1 VRKFWLLGA
10 LAAVALAWGAWTVA
24 GLPLFRLSSLA
35 ITGLD
40 RVPYAD
46 VAMRAAIDPRAN
58 VWFINRRAIEQRIDA
73 IPYVATA
80 AVHVRPPASVWIDV
94 TERVPQACVRDGA
107 GAAFLV
113 DASLR
118 VLETGCLHPELTYL
132 VRSRLDARPGTFLND
147 PELRALV
154 ADAQSLAAGDDRYR
168 AFAHDPFGQL
178 EATLQDGILVRF
190 GDDDDLDGK
199 QRLIG
204 PILAELGPR
213 AGAVRAVDLRAPAA
227 PVVEFGKTGGREGSG
242 LVHRH
247 QQPANTI

>member
-1 VRKFWLLGA
+1 LAAFVRKFWLLGI
-10 LAAVALAWGAWTVA
+10 LGAVALAWGLWTVA
-24 GLPLFRLSSLA
+24 GLPVFRLSSLS

-40 RVPYAD
+40 RVSYQE
-46 VAMRAAIDPRAN
+46 VARRAAIDPRAN
-58 VWFINRRAIEQRIDA
+58 VWFIDRSAIERRIEA
-73 IPYVATA
+73 VPYVATA

-94 TERVPQACVRDGA
+94 SERVPQACVRDGA
-107 GAAFLV
+107 GASFLV
-113 DASLR
+113 DGSLR
-118 VLETGCLHPELTYL
+118 VLETGCVHPQLTYL
-132 VRSRLDARPGTFLND
+132 VRSRLAAGPGAFLTD
-147 PELRALV
+147 PELRSLV
-154 ADAQSLAAGDDRYR
+154 ADARSLAAGDDRYR

-227 PVVEFGKTGGREGSG
+227 PVVEYRETGGRE
-242 LVHRH
+242 R
-247 QQPANTI
+247 AR